1 MFPGEPLLTEQNL
14 GSQEGKVFIV
24 TGANSGL
31 GKELVKILYSKHAK
45 VYVAARSESKAKKAI
60 EEVRQLYPTS
70 KGELAYLYLDLSDL
84 ATIKKSA
91 DDFLAKEQRLDVLFN
106 NAGVMTPPV
115 GSKTVQGY
123 ELQLGVN
130 SIGTFLFTRCLNPTL
145 AATARSAPQH
155 SVRVVWVSSAAAD
168 SAPKPAI
175 DFSNMDYK
183 RDEDQWQKYERSKA
197 GNILHSCE
205 AARRSERDGEGV
217 LHVSLHPG
225 IFPTELQRT
234 MPGWQSR
241 LVKILGKE
249 PKYGAYTEL
258 YAGLDPRVEN
268 GAFVSPHGRPGKARK
283 DLCEEALGKEYW
295 DWTEKQ
301 VGPYL

>member
-1 MFPGEPLLTEQNL
+1 M
-14 GSQEGKVFIV
+14 

-217 LHVSLHPG
+217 LHVVSGRSGSSAIVIILSSKKLIRNILVSSPG
-225 IFPTELQRT
+225 DIPNRATT
-234 MPGWQSR
+234 HNAR
-241 LVKILGKE
+241 LAIPSCGE
-249 PKYGAYTEL
+249 FISST
-258 YAGLDPRVEN
+258 R
-268 GAFVSPHGRPGKARK
+268 KARE
-283 DLCEEALGKEYW
+283 LLSWVVC
-295 DWTEKQ
+295 
-301 VGPYL
+301 